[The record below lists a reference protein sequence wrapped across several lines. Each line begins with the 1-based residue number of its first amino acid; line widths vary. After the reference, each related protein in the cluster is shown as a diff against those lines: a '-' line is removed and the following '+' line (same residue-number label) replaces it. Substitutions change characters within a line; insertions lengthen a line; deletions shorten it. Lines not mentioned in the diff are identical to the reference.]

1 MPAIT
6 ILPILRKP
14 TAISEGEVI
23 GCKLLFYH
31 SLVVLNEL

>member
-14 TAISEGEVI
+14 TATSEGEVI
-23 GCKLLFYH
+23 GCKLLFYFITVW
-31 SLVVLNEL
+31 LY